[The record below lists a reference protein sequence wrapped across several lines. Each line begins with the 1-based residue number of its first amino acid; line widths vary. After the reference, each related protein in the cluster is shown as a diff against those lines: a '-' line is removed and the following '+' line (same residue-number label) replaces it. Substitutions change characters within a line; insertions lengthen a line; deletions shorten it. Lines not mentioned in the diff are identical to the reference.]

1 MRRLALAACIYLAI
15 AHPHAAEMWTYG
27 SSDHFEVYTTGGDK
41 RARAALAYFERV
53 HAFFADFLKLAPQQR
68 HPTRLIV
75 FSNDREYA
83 PYRPNAGVV
92 AFYAPGPDR
101 DYIVMRSM
109 DPEAYPIVVHEYA
122 HLIVRHSGSGGS
134 PRAAK
139 RVSASTLKAAR
150 GAGRGNAADV
160 VGRTRS
166 GSRPASS
173 KTARAKPYQE
183 VRPDAVAW

>member
-15 AHPHAAEMWTYG
+15 AHLHAAEMWTYG

-92 AFYAPGPDR
+92 AFYTQGPDR

-109 DPEAYPIVVHEYA
+109 DSEAYPIVVHEYA
-122 HLIVRHSGSGGS
+122 HLIVRHSGSVFPLWLNEGLAEYFSTIAPLGGKVTIGQV
-134 PRAAK
+134 P
-139 RVSASTLKAAR
+139 L
-150 GAGRGNAADV
+150 GRLMSLIKG
-160 VGRTRS
+160 
-166 GSRPASS
+166 
-173 KTARAKPYQE
+173 
-183 VRPDAVAW
+183 